1 MFGILP
7 PGVRISESYSDF
19 TEETLLTPAPIQC
32 WPSVLGNLASEAIKE
47 NVANESDEHVI
58 KVLVC
63 NGGAGR
69 ISLELL
75 RNCSNL
81 DITHVSQ
88 SRSYNLLEQLLDEG
102 CLQWQQ
108 PVEGKIAE
116 TRTYKLMEAES
127 RQSLLDCKNNKI
139 NFLNTDIGRVY
150 FYQTTNVKAS
160 FLFIKDSL
168 TLKKKKFQVVVADL
182 RCKNSGAD
190 IMCLNRLLGDDG
202 LLILGSVDDI
212 DEEYPSKEHS
222 GAALPVFFDR
232 VSQTNNEAMFPHIYK
247 ETRNKHQF
255 TISYFSV
262 WKKKMSDEDSASFY
276 VSGLPRG
283 TSNAKDAVEYYEST
297 NILTS
302 YDIFH
307 FGEGLLSV
315 KNFPLRMSEVC
326 IEACNKYK
334 TDFKF
339 ALDAGSG
346 PGRTAIELCKVFSK
360 ALLFLQ
366 LSIS

>member
-1 MFGILP
+1 M
-7 PGVRISESYSDF
+7 D
-19 TEETLLTPAPIQC
+19 LLTQ
-32 WPSVLGNLASEAIKE
+32 
-47 NVANESDEHVI
+47 
-58 KVLVC
+58 
-63 NGGAGR
+63 
-69 ISLELL
+69 
-75 RNCSNL
+75 
-81 DITHVSQ
+81 
-88 SRSYNLLEQLLDEG
+88 
-102 CLQWQQ
+102 
-108 PVEGKIAE
+108 
-116 TRTYKLMEAES
+116 
-127 RQSLLDCKNNKI
+127 KN
-139 NFLNTDIGRVY
+139 
-150 FYQTTNVKAS
+150 
-160 FLFIKDSL
+160 
-168 TLKKKKFQVVVADL
+168 KKSQVVVADL
-182 RCKNSGAD
+182 RCKNSGVD
-190 IMCLNRLLGDDG
+190 IKCLNRLMGDDG